1 MFAINFEG
9 GVEYDFG
16 HKFQIMHRRQLI
28 KLLGILPLTSLTGT
42 EAAESKPLRLGIMP
56 FNSTLALFKT
66 HQPLRL
72 YLQNTLGRPVE
83 LYTAADYFSF
93 LNASLSGSY
102 DLAITGPH
110 FGVMSLQKE
119 QTGLVRYTATLQPV
133 FVVRPSSGI
142 RSIDDLRGK
151 RIGLSS
157 RLSISS
163 IGGVKWL
170 LDHDLR
176 MSRDYQLFERTT
188 HGAAVAAVAVGELD
202 AAITTHTPLR
212 QVPEDVRAKVTIMPI
227 DVRVPHLMT
236 MAHNRLGKPEIT
248 RIRAALL
255 RFEKTPEGQ
264 AFFRETGYE
273 GYSEI
278 TPADL
283 AALAPYVELTRS
295 LLAHSA

>member
-1 MFAINFEG
+1 MR
-9 GVEYDFG
+9 
-16 HKFQIMHRRQLI
+16 RRQLI
-28 KLLGILPLTSLTGT
+28 KFLSTLPLLSLTET
-42 EAAESKPLRLGIMP
+42 EAAEAKPLRLGIMP

-72 YLQNTLGRPVE
+72 YLQNALGRPVE

-93 LNASLSGSY
+93 LNESLAGSY

-110 FGVMSLQKE
+110 FGVMGLQKGQE
-119 QTGLVRYTATLQPV
+119 ALVRYKATLQPV
-133 FVVRPSSGI
+133 FVVRPNSGI
-142 RSIDDLRGK
+142 RSLDDLRGK

-176 MSRDYQLFERTT
+176 MGRDYQLFERTT

-202 AAITTHTPLR
+202 AALTTHTPLH
-212 QVPEDVRAKVTIMPI
+212 QVPEDVRAKVVVMPI

-236 MAHNRLGKPEIT
+236 MAHSRLGKAEIA
-248 RIRAALL
+248 RIRATLL
-255 RFEKTPEGQ
+255 RFGNTPEGQ
-264 AFFRETGYE
+264 EFFRSTGYE
-273 GYSEI
+273 GYQEV
-278 TPADL
+278 TQADIQ
-283 AALAPYVELTRS
+283 ALAPYIELTRS
-295 LLAHSA
+295 LLSHPS

>member
-1 MFAINFEG
+1 
-9 GVEYDFG
+9 
-16 HKFQIMHRRQLI
+16 MHRRN
-28 KLLGILPLTSLTGT
+28 LLKFLGALPLAPM
-42 EAAESKPLRLGIMP
+42 AAAAAPDRTALRFGIMP

-66 HQPLRL
+66 HQPLRQ
-72 YLQNTLGRPVE
+72 YLQAALGRPVE

-93 LNASLSGSY
+93 LNASLAGSY

-110 FGVMSLQKE
+110 FGIMSQQKGYE
-119 QTGLVRYTATLQPV
+119 PLVRYKAILQPV
-133 FVVRPSSGI
+133 FVVRPNSGI
-142 RSIDDLRGK
+142 RNLEDLRGK

-157 RLSISS
+157 RLSMSS

-176 MSRDYQLFERTT
+176 MGRDYQLFERAT

-202 AAITTHTPLR
+202 AALTTHTPLR
-212 QVPEDVRAKVTIMPI
+212 QVPEDVRAKVAIMPI

-236 MAHNRLGKPEIT
+236 IAHGRLGKATIARLRQT
-248 RIRAALL
+248 LL
-255 RFEKTPEGQ
+255 DFGDTPEGQ
-264 AFFRETGYE
+264 SFFQDTGYE

-278 TPADL
+278 TAGDL

-295 LLAHSA
+295 LLGYTS